1 MKKKIH
7 KNIFLAIIMF
17 LMASLISFSPLV
29 FAEDK
34 PKSSGGGDENAI
46 LKDVNSIEELLNIA
60 LITVSSGVGLLAI
73 GSLIYAGVLYASA
86 GANSSQ
92 VAKAK
97 EMIRNTIIGIVAY
110 TVMWAFLQ
118 WLIPGGVF

>member
-7 KNIFLAIIMF
+7 KNIFIAIIMF

-34 PKSSGGGDENAI
+34 PKNGGGDENAI

-60 LITVSSGVGLLAI
+60 LVTVSSGVGLLAI

-97 EMIRNTIIGIVAY
+97 EMIRNTVIGIIAY

>member
-17 LMASLISFSPLV
+17 LMASLISFSPLA

-34 PKSSGGGDENAI
+34 PKSGGGDENAI

-60 LITVSSGVGLLAI
+60 LVTVSSGVGLLAV

-92 VAKAK
+92 VSKAK